1 MILFFF
7 QKCDI
12 TIRFALLSQH
22 SSDVYWMFTFL
33 FNWCF
38 LKRPQNFKKK
48 KSYNFLAPSPP
59 CHFWFFWTLWPF
71 HITSTFLN
79 SKWVHFVK
87 CFVTFLENMDRTI
100 SLDILQTSI
109 ERRVVGKYLATSTV
123 FCRKFKCSFKKILA
137 PVCYGRKTS
146 YESYIAPGI

>member
-48 KSYNFLAPSPP
+48 HITF
-59 CHFWFFWTLWPF
+59 CRHFWFFWILWPF
-71 HITSTFLN
+71 HKTSTLLN
-79 SKWVHFVK
+79 SKRVHFVK
-87 CFVTFLENMDRTI
+87 GFVTFLENMDRTI
-100 SLDILQTSI
+100 SLAILQTSI
-109 ERRVVGKYLATSTV
+109 ERRVVGKYLATSTF